1 MSNSKCPLIL
11 NLFLKRLKCLDP
23 RFDLLFMRISFKW
36 ELKEKRVCQGCHG
49 SGKQICNVCSGAG
62 TNNCLECAKWV
73 NFYFLRWRSHCIS
86 NLWDQ
91 CLIRPTL
98 DQQIHP
104 FSSNQRGQ
112 VPKRER
118 DTRLDIEYVAYV
130 QCPKK
135 CNNGRVRCTT
145 CSAQGMVTC
154 KTCKGSGQLVHY
166 LELTRT
172 FTDNRLKILHKLYK
186 I

>member
-1 MSNSKCPLIL
+1 MVVVNEFVVCAVVVGPIIAWSVLSK
-11 NLFLKRLKCLDP
+11 F
-23 RFDLLFMRISFKW
+23 
-36 ELKEKRVCQGCHG
+36 
-49 SGKQICNVCSGAG
+49 
-62 TNNCLECAKWV
+62 TN
-73 NFYFLRWRSHCIS
+73 FS
-86 NLWDQ
+86 NLSSTI
-91 CLIRPTL
+91 CS
-98 DQQIHP
+98 H

-112 VPKRER
+112 VPRRER
-118 DTRLDIEYVAYV
+118 DTRLDIEYVTYV

-172 FTDNRLKILHKLYK
+172 FTDNRLKIIYELYK

>member
-1 MSNSKCPLIL
+1 MVVVNEFVVCAVEVVLIIAWSVPSK
-11 NLFLKRLKCLDP
+11 F
-23 RFDLLFMRISFKW
+23 
-36 ELKEKRVCQGCHG
+36 
-49 SGKQICNVCSGAG
+49 
-62 TNNCLECAKWV
+62 TN
-73 NFYFLRWRSHCIS
+73 FS
-86 NLWDQ
+86 NLPATI
-91 CLIRPTL
+91 CSIS
-98 DQQIHP
+98 
-104 FSSNQRGQ
+104 SSNQRGQ

-118 DTRLDIEYVAYV
+118 DTRLDIEYVTYV

-154 KTCKGSGQLVHY
+154 ETCEGSGQLVHY

-172 FTDNRLKILHKLYK
+172 FTDNRLKILYQFYR

>member
-1 MSNSKCPLIL
+1 MFARTVMAVVNEFVVCVVAVAQIIAWNVPSKFIL
-11 NLFLKRLKCLDP
+11 NFFGEGVLARRPMFMGLFNKK
-23 RFDLLFMRISFKW
+23 
-36 ELKEKRVCQGCHG
+36 
-49 SGKQICNVCSGAG
+49 N
-62 TNNCLECAKWV
+62 
-73 NFYFLRWRSHCIS
+73 YFL
-86 NLWDQ
+86 
-91 CLIRPTL
+91 
-98 DQQIHP
+98 

-118 DTRLDIEYVAYV
+118 DTRLDIEYVTYV

-154 KTCKGSGQLVHY
+154 ETCEGSGQLVHY

-172 FTDNRLKILHKLYK
+172 FTDIRLKISYRLY
-186 I
+186 II